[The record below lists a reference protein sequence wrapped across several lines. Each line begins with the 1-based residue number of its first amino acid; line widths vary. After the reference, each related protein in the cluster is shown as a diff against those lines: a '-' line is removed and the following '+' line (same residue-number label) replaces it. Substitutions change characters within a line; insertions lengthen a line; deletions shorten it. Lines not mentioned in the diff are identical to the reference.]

1 MAAVAHSP
9 SFAKKVGVPQKV
21 GKDFTAADKG
31 RKFNSGGDNM
41 NPRARFMGGK
51 IKKMAGG
58 GETAY
63 DDMSFSAAWR
73 AARKDKGA
81 GEVFTYKGK
90 DYSTNTEE
98 EGVGMR
104 RQIPRE
110 GKDTSETGPSRGAL
124 GKSRADKTE
133 DETPFLSRGKD
144 QAAGAA
150 LSRSPKL
157 SAPKDEG
164 VESVAPE
171 SYLLSPEAKAL
182 GIGSAA
188 LGATAMKY
196 APKLAPYVTK
206 MTKMFAPS
214 SRVGKATTDEVA
226 ENLAAATAKRSATAK
241 AAAAAK
247 KAKDAER
254 RAKLTAPL
262 KEAKDAADKARLDR
276 IAKYE
281 DEAKEAYRGM
291 RTGGKV
297 DKVKA
302 YAKGGSVRGG
312 GCESKGKTK
321 GKFR

>member
-41 NPRARFMGGK
+41 NPRARSVGGN
-51 IKKMAGG
+51 IKKMAEG
-58 GETAY
+58 GETTY

-124 GKSRADKTE
+124 GSQLSKTRSAKAK

-157 SAPKDEG
+157 SAPKDEPLE
-164 VESVAPE
+164 ESHPE
-171 SYLLSPEAKAL
+171 DWL
-182 GIGSAA
+182 G
-188 LGATAMKY
+188 
-196 APKLAPYVTK
+196 
-206 MTKMFAPS
+206 
-214 SRVGKATTDEVA
+214 VGKAVA
-226 ENLAAATAKRSATAK
+226 GLGTAAALT
-241 AAAAAK
+241 K
-247 KAKDAER
+247 KFGPKILSSMGKIGTDIER
-254 RAKLTAPL
+254 RAAQKASGEALSNLNKRRRAVSVDAFKKQATENNLRKL
-262 KEAKDAADKARLDR
+262 KA
-276 IAKYE
+276 YE
-281 DEAKEAYRGM
+281 DANTEAYRGM

-312 GCESKGKTK
+312 GCESKGKTR
-321 GKFR
+321 GRMR

>member
-9 SFAKKVGVPQKV
+9 SFAKKVGVPQSV

-31 RKFNSGGDNM
+31 KKFM
-41 NPRARFMGGK
+41 NPRARSVGGN
-51 IKKMAGG
+51 IKKMNNG
-58 GETAY
+58 GETGY
-63 DDMSFSAAWR
+63 DNMSFGAAWR

-124 GKSRADKTE
+124 GKSRAGKTE
-133 DETPFLSRGKD
+133 EPISSKEAEARRNMSDPNYREE
-144 QAAGAA
+144 GA
-150 LSRSPKL
+150 
-157 SAPKDEG
+157 
-164 VESVAPE
+164 ESVGLLE
-171 SYLLSPEAKAL
+171 SLIPVGKLA
-182 GIGSAA
+182 
-188 LGATAMKY
+188 GATALARK
-196 APKLAPYVTK
+196 ALPKLFSK
-206 MTKMFAPS
+206 MGKITS
-214 SRVGKATTDEVA
+214 GIESRAAAKAAEEAA
-226 ENLAAATAKRSATAK
+226 ENTAKRSSRLSK
-241 AAAAAK
+241 
-247 KAKDAER
+247 
-254 RAKLTAPL
+254 PL
-262 KEAKDAADKARLDR
+262 KEAKADADKARLER